1 MKTVPGLC
9 VLVLSVCL
17 SSLGAHA
24 QESPEKSAQRAAETW
39 LGHVDAGEYAPSWQ
53 AASAY
58 LQGAVTESSW
68 TTSLQG
74 IRRPLGKVMSRTLQ
88 SAQHT
93 TSLPGA
99 PDGHYVVMLFDT
111 RFEHKQAAIEAVSF
125 MQEKDGQWK
134 AAGYYIK

>member
-1 MKTVPGLC
+1 MNIVQLLSM
-9 VLVLSVCL
+9 LVLSVCL
-17 SSLGAHA
+17 SSLCAHA
-24 QESPEKSAQRAAETW
+24 QDSPEKSAQRAAETW
-39 LGHVDAGEYAPSWQ
+39 LGHVDAGQYAASWQ
-53 AASAY
+53 AAAAY

-74 IRRPLGKVMSRTLQ
+74 VRTPLGKVMSRHLK

-99 PDGHYVVMLFDT
+99 PDGHYVVMQFDT
-111 RFEHKQAAIEAVSF
+111 RFEHKQAAIETVTFLQA
-125 MQEKDGQWK
+125 KDGQWK